1 MKLDPV
7 IERAK
12 SILLTPREAWLT
24 IRDEPDEIIDL
35 YKNYLIYIAT
45 IPAVAIFIGQSIV
58 KYRVP
63 FEQEITYIPIGLGL
77 SLMIRRYLLYLI
89 GVFVAGYLISRIAPY
104 FQAQKDVK
112 LAVKLVGYS
121 ATPGWIASGLY
132 IIPRLGDLSV
142 FGYIFGIYLF
152 YTGATTLLD
161 CPEER
166 ATSFTIVSLLILM
179 TISILVSIFTSP

>member
-1 MKLDPV
+1 MKIDAV
-7 IERAK
+7 IDRAK
-12 SILLTPREAWLT
+12 AVLLSPRDAWLA
-24 IRDEPDEIIDL
+24 IREEPDEIIDL
-35 YKNYLIYIAT
+35 YKHYLIYLAA
-45 IPAVAIFIGQSIV
+45 IPAIAIFIGQSIV

-77 SLMIRRYLLYLI
+77 SLMIRRYVLYLV
-89 GVFVAGYLISRIAPY
+89 GVLVAGYLISLLAPR

-121 ATPGWIASGLY
+121 ATPGWIASALY

-152 YTGATTLLD
+152 YTGSMALLD

-166 ATSFTIVSLLILM
+166 ATAFTVVSLLVLIV
-179 TISILVSIFTSP
+179 ISILVSLFTNP

>member
-24 IRDEPDEIIDL
+24 IRDEPDEIVDL
-35 YKNYLIYIAT
+35 YKNYLIYIAA

-89 GVFVAGYLISRIAPY
+89 GVFIAGYLISRIAPH

-121 ATPGWIASGLY
+121 ATPG
-132 IIPRLGDLSV
+132 
-142 FGYIFGIYLF
+142 
-152 YTGATTLLD
+152 
-161 CPEER
+161 
-166 ATSFTIVSLLILM
+166 
-179 TISILVSIFTSP
+179 